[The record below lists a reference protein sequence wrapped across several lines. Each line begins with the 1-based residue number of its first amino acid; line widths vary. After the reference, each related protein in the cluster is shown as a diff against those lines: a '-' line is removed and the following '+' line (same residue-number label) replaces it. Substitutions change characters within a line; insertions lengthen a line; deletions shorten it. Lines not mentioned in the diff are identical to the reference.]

1 MTARSDLQIEVRL
14 RNFKLGEKHVRHISV
29 IVLSGMNQGLPHTA
43 LSNGA
48 ENWRRLNKIRA
59 RANDV
64 ENVVQLV
71 TLIKYETTK

>member
-1 MTARSDLQIEVRL
+1 
-14 RNFKLGEKHVRHISV
+14 
-29 IVLSGMNQGLPHTA
+29 MNQGLPHTA